1 MSNAISNYDEQV
13 YAGVLG
19 KVIGVYMGRPFEGWT
34 KDRVIEHFGNVDR
47 YVAEERGVPLVVTDD
62 DITGTFT
69 FIRALEDTG
78 RYAETPDEDFG
89 RMWLNYI
96 IENKSILWWG
106 GRGVSTEHTAFLRLK
121 EGVKSPESG
130 SCALNGKVVSE
141 QIGAQ
146 IFIDAYGLV
155 APGNPE
161 LATRLARKSAAVSH
175 DGEAIYGALVVAA
188 LVSAAFVEKD
198 MDRLLDSALTYIPQD
213 SVIAQVHRDVRA
225 WARIDGDWHKTFV
238 RIKEKYGYDKFGG
251 CCHMVPNHA
260 IMVMAWVYAPN
271 SFRESQS
278 IINTAGWD
286 TDCNAANVGSVMGV
300 KLGLSAINAEYDF
313 QGPIADRILLPTAE
327 PSRHVSDC
335 LTEALNIARIG
346 RKVMGW
352 EAAPPPK
359 QGATFHFSL
368 PGARH
373 GFQNEPT
380 THKTQPPGILSNV
393 AWGQTRALA
402 VDFSGLSPRRKAR
415 ITTPLL
421 AEPTISG
428 SSSSY
433 AMMGS
438 PRAYPGQTI
447 HLQGFIPE
455 LNGGAVSVRL
465 FLKHWEKSTKRPSG
479 ELASEPVQLSSSGPV
494 ALQLAVPDLNGWPV
508 SDLGIEI
515 EGAEGVSGRL
525 IVDRISFQGKP
536 RFSLEYEVPK
546 SEKGLPIGWIQNA
559 DEVRPRFSEE
569 DPGFMNLVCSSGRGH
584 LVTGTLDFSDYVFRA
599 RIKKNLV
606 SRLGLVLRWQGI
618 ERYLAVTGDSKKLQ
632 LLSRYYGD
640 HVLSE
645 VPFPWGV
652 GEAHELRVT
661 LKGESIEVSVDGVL
675 LLSGKDTQLGRGG
688 FGFLTENGVMGFRET
703 SVESL

>member
-1 MSNAISNYDEQV
+1 MSTPIPNYDEQV

-19 KVIGVYMGRPFEGWT
+19 KVIGVYMGRPFEGWE
-34 KDRVIEHFGNVDR
+34 KASVIEHFGAVDR

-78 RYAETPDEDFG
+78 RYTETPDEDFG

-121 EGVKSPESG
+121 EGVKSPQSG
-130 SCALNGKVVSE
+130 SCALNGQVISE

-155 APGNPE
+155 APGDPE

-198 MDRLLDSALTYIPQD
+198 MDRLLDQAVSFIPKD
-213 SVIAQVHRDVRA
+213 SVIAEVHRDVRA
-225 WARIDGDWHKTFV
+225 WVKVDCNWHKTFD

-260 IMVMAWVYAPN
+260 IMVMAWAYAPE
-271 SFRESQS
+271 SFRESQN

-300 KLGLSAINAEYDF
+300 KLGLSGINAEYDF
-313 QGPIADRILLPTAE
+313 QNPIADRILLPTAE
-327 PSRHVSDC
+327 PTRHVSDC
-335 LTEALNIARIG
+335 LTEALHIADIG
-346 RKVMGW
+346 RKIMGW

-359 QGATFHFSL
+359 AGALFHFSQ

-380 THKTQPPGILSNV
+380 AHKTQPPAHISNI
-393 AWGQTRALA
+393 AWGESRALA
-402 VDFSGLSPRRKAR
+402 IDVSGLSPKRSAR
-415 ITTPLL
+415 VSTPIL
-421 AEPTISG
+421 AEPTLG
-428 SSSSY
+428 GFSY

-438 PRAYPGQTI
+438 PRLYPGHHVTLEGALVG
-447 HLQGFIPE
+447 HQGAS
-455 LNGGAVSVRL
+455 LSVRL
-465 FLKHWEKSTKRPSG
+465 FLRHWDESTKKASG
-479 ELASEPVQLSSSGPV
+479 EVYGAAVTLAGDGAVRILID
-494 ALQLAVPDLNGWPV
+494 VPDLAGWPV

-515 EGAEGVSGRL
+515 LGEENARGRL
-525 IVDRISFQGKP
+525 VVDRISVAGKP
-536 RFSLEYEVPK
+536 HFSMEYAIPK
-546 SEKGLPIGWIQNA
+546 TEKGLVVGWIQNA
-559 DEVRPRFSEE
+559 DEVRPKFHEE
-569 DPGFMNLVCSSGRGH
+569 PEGFMNLIRSNGRGH
-584 LVTGTLDFSDYVFRA
+584 VITGNLEFSDYTFSA
-599 RIKKNLV
+599 RVKKNLV
-606 SRLGLVLRWQGI
+606 DLCGMVLRWQGI
-618 ERYLAVTGDSKKLQ
+618 ERYLAVVGDGNTLKLI
-632 LLSRYYGD
+632 SRYYAD
-640 HVLSE
+640 KTLAE
-645 VPFPWGV
+645 IPFAWGV
-652 GEAHELRVT
+652 GEDHQFLV
-661 LKGESIEVSVDGVL
+661 KVSGEKIEVSVDGKPV
-675 LLSGKDTQLGRGG
+675 LSGQDAELGRGG
-688 FGFLTENGVMGFRET
+688 FGFLTENGVAGFRET
-703 SVESL
+703 AVQHL